1 MKLAE
6 HIDTGARCGP
16 AQDLSEPLT
25 KAAAKEEMLG
35 VAGLLR
41 SATRAGALSAV
52 WAQEPHSSAL
62 RQKRGRKACDQAP
75 ARTERH
81 VNQEHWSPLYRVK

>member
-16 AQDLSEPLT
+16 AQDLSEPLI
-25 KAAAKEEMLG
+25 KAAAKEEVLG
-35 VAGLLR
+35 VVGLLR
-41 SATRAGALSAV
+41 SATRAGALSTV

-62 RQKRGRKACDQAP
+62 C
-75 ARTERH
+75 
-81 VNQEHWSPLYRVK
+81 

>member
-6 HIDTGARCGP
+6 HIDTGAWCGP

-25 KAAAKEEMLG
+25 KAPAKEEMLG

-41 SATRAGALSAV
+41 TATRAGALSAV
-52 WAQEPHSSAL
+52 WA
-62 RQKRGRKACDQAP
+62 
-75 ARTERH
+75 
-81 VNQEHWSPLYRVK
+81 